1 MNKLVFGKAEKPAQF
16 IARTG
21 ILLAL
26 TIVCQ
31 WLTGLAKIQL
41 LTGSV
46 VNMFLFFASVSV
58 GLLGGVV
65 IGVCTP
71 LIAFFLGLAGNIVL
85 VPFIAVAN
93 AIMVVTNALLIKLF
107 SVDYSDGLKNGKSD
121 IFAVLSY
128 AAAAVL
134 KFLFMYFICLG
145 LLLPLV
151 LPKVGDPVKVA
162 FGITQLFTALIG
174 GTAAFVLSGVFGK
187 TKI

>member
-1 MNKLVFGKAEKPAQF
+1 MNKLLFGKATKPAQF

-41 LTGSV
+41 LTGSI
-46 VNMFLFFASVSV
+46 VNMFLLFASVSV
-58 GLLGGVV
+58 GMIGGLA

-71 LIAFFLGLAGNIVL
+71 FIGFFLGLSANITL
-85 VPFIAVAN
+85 VPFIAVSN
-93 AIMVVTNALLIKLF
+93 AIMVATNALLIKAF
-107 SVDYSDGLKNGKSD
+107 KVDFTNGIKDIKSD
-121 IFAVLSY
+121 VFAVLSF
-128 AAAAVL
+128 AIAAVL
-134 KFLFMYFICLG
+134 KFLFMYYVCLG

-151 LPKVGDPVKVA
+151 LPKIGDPVKVA

-174 GTAAFVLSGVFGK
+174 GAAAFLLDGFFGK

>member
-1 MNKLVFGKAEKPAQF
+1 MNKLLFGKAKKPAQF

-31 WLTGLAKIQL
+31 WLTGLASIQL

-46 VNMFLFFASVSV
+46 VNMFLLFASVSV
-58 GLLGGVV
+58 GLVGGVV
-65 IGVCTP
+65 IGICTP
-71 LIAFFLGLAGNIVL
+71 LIGFFLGFSANILL
-85 VPFIAVAN
+85 VPFVATAN
-93 AIMVVTNALLIKLF
+93 AIMVVTNALLVKFL
-107 SVDYSDGLKNGKSD
+107 SVDYSNGLKNVKSD
-121 IFAVLSY
+121 VCAVISY

-134 KFLFMYFICLG
+134 KFLFMYFVCLG

-151 LPKVGDPVKVA
+151 LPKIGDPVKVA

-174 GTAAFVLSGVFGK
+174 GTAAFLLNGLFGK
-187 TKI
+187 TNI